1 MSEIKHI
8 VGKDFEK
15 TINSNEVVLIDFYAT
30 WCPPCKMLTPV
41 LEELQDGFKNVLI
54 VKIDV
59 DAPGNE
65 ELVKKFKV
73 MSIPTLVVFKNGEEQ
88 ETQLGFKD
96 LGFLTTMLKKY
107 L

>member
-8 VGKDFEK
+8 TGKDFEK
-15 TINSNEVVLIDFYAT
+15 TIADNKLVLVDFYAT
-30 WCPPCKMLTPV
+30 WCPPCKMLAPV
-41 LEELQDGFKNVLI
+41 LEELQDAFKDVKI

-59 DAPGNE
+59 DANGNE
-65 ELVKKFKV
+65 ELVKKYKV
-73 MSIPTLVVFKNGEEQ
+73 MSIPTMVFFKEGQEM

-96 LGFLTTMLKKY
+96 IGFLTNMIKKY

>member
-8 VGKDFEK
+8 TGKEFET
-15 TINSNEVVLIDFYAT
+15 TISSNKLVLVDFYAT
-30 WCPPCKMLTPV
+30 WCPPCKMLAPV
-41 LEELQDGFKNVLI
+41 LEELQDEFKEVTI

-59 DAPGNE
+59 DANGNE
-65 ELVKKFKV
+65 ELVKKFRV
-73 MSIPTLVVFKNGEEQ
+73 MSIPTLVMFKDGEEK

-96 LGFLTTMLKKY
+96 IGFLTSMIKKY

>member
-8 VGKDFEK
+8 LGKDFEK
-15 TINSNEVVLIDFYAT
+15 TIKDNKVVLIDFYAT
-30 WCPPCKMLTPV
+30 WCPPCKMLAPV
-41 LEELQDGFKNVLI
+41 LEELQDAMKDVTI

-59 DAPGNE
+59 DAAGNE

-73 MSIPTLVVFKNGEEQ
+73 MSIPTLVVFKDGQEQ

-96 LGFLTTMLKKY
+96 IGFLTNMLKKY